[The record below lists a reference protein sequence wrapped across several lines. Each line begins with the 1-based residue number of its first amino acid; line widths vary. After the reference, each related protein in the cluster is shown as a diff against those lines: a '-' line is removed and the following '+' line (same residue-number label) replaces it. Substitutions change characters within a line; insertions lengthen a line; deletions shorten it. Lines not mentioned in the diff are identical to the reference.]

1 MRLAVTIFQH
11 PVTSNRHLFAVKI
24 IVVLA
29 LLFSSKQS
37 QAQQDPIYAQYMNN
51 PMLINP
57 AYAGS
62 NSMFNA
68 GIQYRTQWA
77 GLDDNPTTV
86 NFSSNMAVY
95 RNKAG
100 VGLLV
105 TQDKLGDATNT
116 EVNGV
121 FAYRLNLDK
130 TSLSFGMQ
138 TGFIQYQN
146 DLSKLRILDPDD
158 AAFTA
163 TTETKFNTGFGI
175 QLKGDRFIAGLSV
188 PRMLPATVS
197 QGGQEIEL
205 YQQHYY
211 LFGSYVFFLSE
222 QMRFK
227 PAVLFRGTKSAPVST
242 DLNMLLTYKEY
253 YTAGLFTRN
262 FKTYGVIAQMQVG
275 KFRIGYVFELPGNG
289 ETSLQFTSHELM
301 IGMSMPVLSF
311 HDRALK
317 TF

>member
-1 MRLAVTIFQH
+1 
-11 PVTSNRHLFAVKI
+11 
-24 IVVLA
+24 
-29 LLFSSKQS
+29 
-37 QAQQDPIYAQYMNN
+37 
-51 PMLINP
+51 
-57 AYAGS
+57 
-62 NSMFNA
+62 MFNA

-77 GLDDNPTTV
+77 GLDNNPTTV
-86 NFSSNMAVY
+86 NFSSNMSVY

-105 TQDKLGDATNT
+105 TQDKVGDSKNT

-121 FAYRLNLDK
+121 FAYRINLNK
-130 TSLSFGMQ
+130 TSVSFGMQ
-138 TGFIQYQN
+138 TGFIRYEN
-146 DLSKLRILDPDD
+146 DLSKLSIRDPGDP
-158 AAFTA
+158 AFTQ
-163 TTETKFNTGFGI
+163 TTETKFNTGFGVL
-175 QLKGDRFIAGLSV
+175 LKSDRFIAGLSV

-222 QMRFK
+222 QVRFK

-242 DLNMLLTYKEY
+242 DLNMLFTYKEY

-262 FKTYGVIAQMQVG
+262 FKTYGMIAQVMAG
-275 KFRIGYVFELPGNG
+275 KFRFGYVFELPGNG
-289 ETSLQFTSHELM
+289 ETSLNYSSHELM
-301 IGMSMPVLSF
+301 IGMSMDLLPF
-311 HDRALK
+311 HDRAVK